1 MDKRKEAHVRKKTKE
16 MIGGK
21 SDAQLNEL
29 YKDLSDLRAMMDRFA
44 FRLKLAASHYL

>member
-1 MDKRKEAHVRKKTKE
+1 MESKKDKKPACKTKE

-21 SDAQLNEL
+21 SEPELDEL
-29 YKDLSDLRAMMDRFA
+29 YKNLQDIRILMDRFA